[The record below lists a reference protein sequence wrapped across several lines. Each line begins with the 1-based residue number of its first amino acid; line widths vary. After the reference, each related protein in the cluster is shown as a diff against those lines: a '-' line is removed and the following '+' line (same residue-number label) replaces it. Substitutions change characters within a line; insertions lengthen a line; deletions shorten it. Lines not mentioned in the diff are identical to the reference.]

1 MNCYH
6 LTWPKISTFW
16 LENNKNS
23 ITPVAQIW
31 KCQNAKNLTRL
42 ILVLTNVT
50 LITEKPEKA
59 LDSISPTLQ
68 SMKTIDND
76 DENVSVGNCGI
87 VATRRNVI
95 DVNGVSIGK
104 FGLNADIDSRS
115 DLTSSNVTSSSTS
128 KARESMVTVPERVT
142 RRLKRP

>member
-1 MNCYH
+1 MNRYH

-104 FGLNADIDSRS
+104 FGLNADIVSRS